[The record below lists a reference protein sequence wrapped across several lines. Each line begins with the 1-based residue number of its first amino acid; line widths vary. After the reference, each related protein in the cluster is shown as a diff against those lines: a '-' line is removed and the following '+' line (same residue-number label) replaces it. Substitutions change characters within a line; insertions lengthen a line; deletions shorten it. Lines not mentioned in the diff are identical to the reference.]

1 MASCVY
7 RLTPNALIMK
17 TGFAAFPFS
26 LFPYFSLLFF
36 NVKKGKD
43 SLLVFKIEYEIEY
56 EKNIGS

>member
-1 MASCVY
+1 
-7 RLTPNALIMK
+7 MK